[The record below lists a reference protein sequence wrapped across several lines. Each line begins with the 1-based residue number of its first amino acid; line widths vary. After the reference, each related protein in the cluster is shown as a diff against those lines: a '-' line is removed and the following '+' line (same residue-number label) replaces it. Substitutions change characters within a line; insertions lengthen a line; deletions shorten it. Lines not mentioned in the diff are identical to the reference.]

1 MAPVAMFAAGALVL
15 SACTG
20 GSSDGGSEP
29 GANRAR
35 TTAGDGATSAPYE
48 GTDKEDLGDITTA
61 AGDIKFSVG
70 GTEWQG
76 YNGDTPQ
83 TYSTYTSVVNMRIF
97 SSFIY
102 FGTDGTVYP
111 NEELGTYEVKSEE
124 PLQVEYQINDEAVW
138 SDGEP
143 IDYVDYLLDWASQ
156 NPEFVGDDD
165 KPLFH
170 RVSHTYGEYVPSPPE
185 GEFGG
190 KTLTSDDQEPHPDL
204 ERIGSGPS
212 ATNIVA
218 GQ

>member
-29 GANRAR
+29 NANGGG
-35 TTAGDGATSAPYE
+35 TDGGNGETSAPYE

-111 NEELGTYEVKSEE
+111 NERSEE
-124 PLQVEYQINDEAVW
+124 HTSELQSRGHLVCRLLLEKKKD
-138 SDGEP
+138 
-143 IDYVDYLLDWASQ
+143 VDA
-156 NPEFVGDDD
+156 
-165 KPLFH
+165 
-170 RVSHTYGEYVPSPPE
+170 
-185 GEFGG
+185 
-190 KTLTSDDQEPHPDL
+190 
-204 ERIGSGPS
+204 
-212 ATNIVA
+212 
-218 GQ
+218 